1 MGFFSKLFG
10 KKTDNDKTGGMED
23 YMQLVR
29 VYFQAS
35 IAANVGIANLGMLPD
50 LRVFK
55 TTLHVPTVNNKLGVG
70 EKSACRKM
78 LREIYGVD
86 DNFFKEVDA
95 SIRKNCRKLQDVQ
108 VYLIQFQNFTQDIM
122 MLMGNLMKFKLRL
135 PSFMKNTLYKMTA
148 QTVDDIFNKNDFSD
162 ASALKTVVTLRQ
174 LNSHLKFSQQ
184 WVTDFA
190 FQVMMLAK
198 KEPRPSDEQVEKAKQ
213 KMGK

>member
-108 VYLIQFQNFTQDIM
+108 VYLIQSRTS
-122 MLMGNLMKFKLRL
+122 LRT
-135 PSFMKNTLYKMTA
+135 S
-148 QTVDDIFNKNDFSD
+148 
-162 ASALKTVVTLRQ
+162 
-174 LNSHLKFSQQ
+174 
-184 WVTDFA
+184 
-190 FQVMMLAK
+190 
-198 KEPRPSDEQVEKAKQ
+198 
-213 KMGK
+213 

>member
-10 KKTDNDKTGGMED
+10 KKADNDKANGMEN

-35 IAANVGIANLGMLPD
+35 IAANVGIANLAMLPD
-50 LRVFK
+50 LCVFK
-55 TTLHVPTVNNKLGVG
+55 STLHVPTVNNKLGVG

-78 LREIYGVD
+78 LRDIYGVD

-122 MLMGNLMKFKLRL
+122 MLMGNLMKFKFRL
-135 PSFMKNTLYKMTA
+135 PSFFKNAIYKMTEK
-148 QTVDDIFNKNDFSD
+148 TVADIFTKNDYSD
-162 ASALKTVVTLRQ
+162 AAVMKAVVAIRQ
-174 LNSHLKFSQQ
+174 YDQRLGFSQK
-184 WVTDFA
+184 WITDFV
-190 FQVMMLAK
+190 FQVVMLAK
-198 KEPRPSDEQVEKAKQ
+198 KEPKAGADDGQ
-213 KMGK
+213 KK

>member
-10 KKTDNDKTGGMED
+10 KKADNDKANGMEN

-35 IAANVGIANLGMLPD
+35 IAANVGIANLAMLPD

-55 TTLHVPTVNNKLGVG
+55 STLHVPTVNNKLGVG

-78 LREIYGVD
+78 LRDIYGVD

-135 PSFMKNTLYKMTA
+135 ASFFKNAIYKMTEK
-148 QTVDDIFNKNDFSD
+148 TVADIFTKNDYSD
-162 ASALKTVVTLRQ
+162 AAVMKAVVAIRQ
-174 LNSHLKFSQQ
+174 YDQRLGFSQK
-184 WVTDFA
+184 WITDFV
-190 FQVMMLAK
+190 FQVVMLAK
-198 KEPRPSDEQVEKAKQ
+198 KEPKAGADDEQKK
-213 KMGK
+213 

>member
-135 PSFMKNTLYKMTA
+135 PSFFKGALRTMTEK
-148 QTVDDIFNKNDFSD
+148 TVSEIFTKNDYSD
-162 ASALKTVVTLRQ
+162 AATMKTVLGIRQ
-174 LNSHLKFSQQ
+174 YAKKLGFSEA
-184 WVTDFA
+184 WISRFV
-190 FQVMMLAK
+190 FQLVMLAK
-198 KEPRPSDEQVEKAKQ
+198 KQPKAPQ
-213 KMGK
+213 E